1 MVHCDAPIG
10 ILCAMEEEQALLVA
24 ALGDPP
30 ALPGAGLEARRGR
43 LEDYDVVVAAA
54 GVGKVRA
61 AATATL
67 LMERFRCRALVLT
80 GVAGGLTADLAIG
93 DLVIAERVIDIDY
106 GRLTDTGRR
115 VYQPGTLPL
124 PGVRPDPG
132 YLLPADVTERIRARL
147 AATSLK
153 ATLGTVLTGDA
164 FLASARLR
172 DELAVQWSALAIE
185 MEGSA
190 VCGVAER
197 FGVPWLVVRALSDRA
212 GDESVSDFT
221 ASLSSAAAA
230 SARLVRELLP
240 ILDAMPPG
248 NSEMSVVD

>member
-1 MVHCDAPIG
+1 MAHCDAPIG

-30 ALPGAGLEARRGR
+30 ALPGAGLEARRGQLDGR
-43 LEDYDVVVAAA
+43 EVVVAAA

-61 AATATL
+61 ATTATL
-67 LMERFRCRALVLT
+67 LLERFGCRALVLT

-147 AATSLK
+147 AATRLR

-172 DELAVQWSALAIE
+172 DGLEARWSALAIE

-212 GDESVSDFT
+212 GDESVTDFT